1 MVDELIHPSMGHGLM
16 DAMTETKYCGVL
28 GKYCGCGSLGAE
40 CRVRLLHPVPRA
52 PPPSSHA
59 ASWSDK
65 LRVQA
70 WTHLRAA
77 GMLGWLSHVCVSVC
91 SRVV

>member
-1 MVDELIHPSMGHGLM
+1 MVDELIHPSMGHGWM
-16 DAMTETKYCGVL
+16 DAMTETKYCGVV

-40 CRVRLLHPVPRA
+40 CRVRSP
-52 PPPSSHA
+52 PPPSRA
-59 ASWSDK
+59 AWWSDT

-70 WTHLRAA
+70 WSHLRAA
-77 GMLGWLSHVCVSVC
+77 GMWGWLSHACVSVC